1 MAGSVEGSF
10 LQVIG
15 DCGNTLGVLW
25 AVPSGVCSVSFGATE
40 RADMG
45 AEQGAGHLPV
55 GVLDVV

>member
-15 DCGNTLGVLW
+15 DCGKVLW
-25 AVPSGVCSVSFGATE
+25 AMPSGVCSVSFGATE
-40 RADMG
+40 RADIG